1 MAEEAVEKEKEA
13 TAAGE
18 DEEKE
23 EEEEGEARTGQPH
36 HCCCCTLSWSPSTM
50 MMSCVRRRRRC
61 AWAKRSGGR
70 SGEVV
75 RSGAGRDASGAVA
88 MKGGG
93 VIEGVERRQEV
104 RTDAHGF
111 FSSVQIVRTDS

>member
-1 MAEEAVEKEKEA
+1 VAEEAVEKEKEA

-70 SGEVV
+70 LGEVV
-75 RSGAGRDASGAVA
+75 RSGTTRDAFGAGA
-88 MKGGG
+88 AIGGG
-93 VIEGVERRQEV
+93 SRGGWWARPMACEKERDGCV
-104 RTDAHGF
+104 TD
-111 FSSVQIVRTDS
+111 

>member
-36 HCCCCTLSWSPSTM
+36 HCCCCTLSWSPTT

-93 VIEGVERRQEV
+93 VIEGVERETRSARM
-104 RTDAHGF
+104 RTD
-111 FSSVQIVRTDS
+111 SSVQFK